1 MTMIKVTIEAE
12 PGEMP
17 ALIEALAAHGAE
29 FSLRSKARPAQRSEP
44 VLNADVLDLLRT
56 RAPAQQLDH
65 FVSFVET
72 EVREHGAVAEL
83 GTEKTSYVKLYVPGP
98 RKVGAYC
105 YVRPDRGYLDFRVPI
120 DAADGCR
127 FAYARDVQSDNSH
140 PVRCPLTKA
149 DALPEAHRLADLARE
164 IAGNA

>member
-1 MTMIKVTIEAE
+1 MIKVTIEAD
-12 PGEMP
+12 PADMP
-17 ALIEALAAHGAE
+17 ALIQALAAQGADIT
-29 FSLRSKARPAQRSEP
+29 LRSTARSGADRGGPALDP
-44 VLNADVLDLLRT
+44 AVLDLLRT

-72 EVREHGAVAEL
+72 EVHEHGAVAEL
-83 GTEKTSYVKLYVPGP
+83 GTDKTSYVKLYVPGP

-127 FAYARDVQSDNSH
+127 FAYARDVQRDNAH

-149 DALPEAHRLADLARE
+149 DALPEAHRLSALARE
-164 IAGNA
+164 IAQNA

>member
-1 MTMIKVTIEAE
+1 MIKVTIEAD
-12 PGEMP
+12 PAEMP
-17 ALIEALAAHGAE
+17 ALLEALAAHGAE
-29 FSLRSKARPAQRSEP
+29 FSLRSKVRPAERSGP
-44 VLNADVLDLLRT
+44 ALDPAVLDLLRT
-56 RAPAQQLDH
+56 RAPAQQLDR

-72 EVREHGAVAEL
+72 ELREHGAVAEL
-83 GTEKTSYVKLYVPGP
+83 GTDKTSYVKLYVPGP

-127 FAYARDVQSDNSH
+127 FAYARDVQPDNAH

-149 DALPEAHRLADLARE
+149 DALPEAHRLSALARE
-164 IAGNA
+164 IAQNA

>member
-1 MTMIKVTIEAE
+1 MIKVTIEAD
-12 PGEMP
+12 PAEMP
-17 ALIEALAAHGAE
+17 ALLEALAAHGAE
-29 FSLRSKARPAQRSEP
+29 FSLRSKARSADRNGPALDP
-44 VLNADVLDLLRT
+44 AVLNLLRT

-65 FVSFVET
+65 FVSFMET
-72 EVREHGAVAEL
+72 EVHEHGAVAEL
-83 GTEKTSYVKLYVPGP
+83 GTDKTSYVKLYVPGP

-127 FAYARDVQSDNSH
+127 FAYARDVQRDNAH

-149 DALPEAHRLADLARE
+149 DALPEAHRLSTLARE
-164 IAGNA
+164 IAQNA